1 MELQGIQTDVVNLSI
16 LINCFCH
23 LHQLN
28 YAFSVLAK
36 IFKFGYQPD
45 TITMT
50 TLMKGLCLSG
60 QVRKALH
67 FHDDVI
73 EKGFK
78 LDHVSYGTLIN
89 GLCKSGETRAALQ
102 VLEKIERLNVKPD
115 VLIDL
120 EVDFGSEENASIV
133 YAALAV
139 AEPNPLIIFL
149 VLVWFDKAITLL
161 TKIKDQGIQ
170 PNLYTYTLLVD
181 GICKNGKLKDAK
193 AVYQDLLIKGYH
205 LDVIMYNVMV
215 NWLCKEGL
223 FDEALSILSKMEHN
237 NCTPDVVTYE
247 IVIRALFKNVKND
260 KAVKLLCEMID
271 RGLL

>member
-115 VLIDL
+115 VLIL
-120 EVDFGSEENASIV
+120 CKKGEMKKVSN
-133 YAALAV
+133 ALAV
-139 AEPNPLIIFL
+139 MIKQELNLMLLLNSSLMDGYFL
-149 VLVWFDKAITLL
+149 VKEVNMATY
-161 TKIKDQGIQ
+161 IQ
-170 PNLYTYTLLVD
+170 NY
-181 GICKNGKLKDAK
+181 AS
-193 AVYQDLLIKGYH
+193 KG
-205 LDVIMYNVMV
+205 
-215 NWLCKEGL
+215 
-223 FDEALSILSKMEHN
+223 
-237 NCTPDVVTYE
+237 
-247 IVIRALFKNVKND
+247 ND
-260 KAVKLLCEMID
+260 S
-271 RGLL
+271 